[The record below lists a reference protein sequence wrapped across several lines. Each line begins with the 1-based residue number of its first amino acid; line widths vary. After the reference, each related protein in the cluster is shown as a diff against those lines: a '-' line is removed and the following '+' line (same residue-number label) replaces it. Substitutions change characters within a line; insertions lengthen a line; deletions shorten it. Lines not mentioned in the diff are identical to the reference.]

1 MKNLF
6 ENAYFGKAY
15 KTRSGQKAIYL
26 FSSGCGAYCIT
37 EEFKNTIRYFNLDG
51 IPYDFENSKYRGE
64 DIISEWKQAVKLYII
79 MKTIKLKVEIEVE
92 DDYVLNE
99 EDWLLEDAVLN
110 GEYEYSVSL
119 LEQL

>member
-1 MKNLF
+1 MKNIF

-37 EEFKNTIRYFNLDG
+37 EEFKNTVRYFHLDG

-64 DIISEWKQAVKLYII
+64 DIISEWEQVVKLYII
-79 MKTIKLKVEIEVE
+79 MKTITLKVKIEVE

-119 LEQL
+119 LE